1 MRAAATA
8 TWTPRRRDVHFALE
22 RAVPTVILECEVHL
36 SAMSGPVAVVADRGA
51 ASPSGPS
58 GPLGPLGPLGPQ
70 GFPW

>member
-1 MRAAATA
+1 MGGAGRGDGHLD
-8 TWTPRRRDVHFALE
+8 PRRRDVHFALE

-51 ASPSGPS
+51 ASPSGP
-58 GPLGPLGPLGPQ
+58 LGPQ